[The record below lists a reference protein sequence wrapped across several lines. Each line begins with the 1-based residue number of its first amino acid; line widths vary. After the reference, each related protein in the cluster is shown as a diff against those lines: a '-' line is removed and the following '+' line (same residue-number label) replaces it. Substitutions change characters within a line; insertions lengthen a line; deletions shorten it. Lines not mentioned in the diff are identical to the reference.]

1 MIYNICIYNSR
12 ISSINFE
19 SIILKLQLSIIRNN
33 LCFTNKEY
41 VFYNVTNVLF

>member
-12 ISSINFE
+12 ISFIKFE
-19 SIILKLQLSIIRNN
+19 SIILIIELSLIRNN

-41 VFYNVTNVLF
+41 VFYNATNVLF